1 MPILEVDVVG
11 RSTSGLARK
20 IAAAA
25 GPIVGRGHTW
35 VIVRKVAQADYAEDA
50 GGAYRPLLVKIMERR
65 RPRGPRL
72 KAEIR
77 ALTAAIAK
85 ACRHPAENVHIL
97 YEPDAAGRV
106 AFGGVLVE

>member
-20 IAAAA
+20 IAGAA

-35 VIVRKVAQADYAEDA
+35 VIVRRVAPADYAEDA
-50 GGAYRPLLVKIMERR
+50 GGTYRPMLVRIMERR
-65 RPRGPRL
+65 RPRGARL
-72 KAEIR
+72 ATEMR
-77 ALTAAIAK
+77 ALTSAIAK
-85 ACRHPAENVHIL
+85 ACRHPTENVHIL

-106 AFGGVLVE
+106 AFGGVPVT